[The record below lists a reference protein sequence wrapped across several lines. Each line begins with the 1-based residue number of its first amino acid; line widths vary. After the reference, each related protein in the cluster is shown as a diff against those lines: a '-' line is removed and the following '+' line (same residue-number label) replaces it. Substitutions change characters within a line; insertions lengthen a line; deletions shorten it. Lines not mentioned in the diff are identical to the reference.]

1 MPEES
6 IVDIYCHIFPHT
18 FLQQMNQIAPQLG
31 NISTRL
37 RGVKKPFDLEERFR
51 EMDNFGDYREI
62 ISLPKILLARETH
75 PGLSSMGVGSN
86 WSPCLS
92 RREPPSPLSSS
103 SPSNRETVRAVRS
116 PRHRHHPPRIRNFQS
131 ESYAGRSTDGFCTRP
146 ADLVRDFAAALFK
159 LSVSPDASQESPSR
173 RRRSFMSENGQTF
186 PAVGRMM
193 HRWKCPLTTSATAHS
208 RPTMRASTA
217 GFSSA
222 LRRRGFTAVRS
233 ARRASRKRKNCRFFP
248 SAAAAQSA
256 GFRPCLRCRPEIS
269 SDAAAWRGTSNTVS
283 RALALI
289 AEGALDGGESSVS
302 LLAERLGM
310 GERQLRRLFD
320 KHLSVPPVAVAQT
333 RRVLFAKQLI
343 QETQLPMAAI
353 AEASG
358 FGSVRRFND
367 AFLKLYRRPPRE
379 PRVKK
384 SGESTAIVLRLG
396 YKPPYDW
403 DAILGFLS
411 QRAIEGVETVTNGC
425 YHRTIAVEG
434 GVGTVE
440 VRLGARDCLVATIR
454 ISEVRGLLSI
464 VARLRRLFD
473 LDADVKVIGAHL
485 SEDRSLAPLVAQRPG
500 LRSPGCW
507 DAFELA
513 VRAVLG
519 QQITVSAARNL
530 AGKLAKLAGE
540 KIARGDGLSHIFP
553 TPPQMMKAD
562 LSRLGMPRAHRL
574 PRGARR
580 SGCERQEAPRTCL

>member
-1 MPEES
+1 MEMPS
-6 IVDIYCHIFPHT
+6 DDICYRALSTHDARFDGRLFVGVTSTGIYCRPICP
-18 FLQQMNQIAPQLG
+18 ARVPQ
-31 NISTRL
+31 
-37 RGVKKPFDLEERFR
+37 
-51 EMDNFGDYREI
+51 
-62 ISLPKILLARETH
+62 
-75 PGLSSMGVGSN
+75 
-86 WSPCLS
+86 
-92 RREPPSPLSSS
+92 
-103 SPSNRETVRAVRS
+103 
-116 PRHRHHPPRIRNFQS
+116 
-131 ESYAGRSTDGFCTRP
+131 
-146 ADLVRDFAAALFK
+146 
-159 LSVSPDASQESPSR
+159 
-173 RRRSFMSENGQTF
+173 
-186 PAVGRMM
+186 
-193 HRWKCPLTTSATAHS
+193 
-208 RPTMRASTA
+208 
-217 GFSSA
+217 
-222 LRRRGFTAVRS
+222 
-233 ARRASRKRKNCRFFP
+233 RKNCRFFP
-248 SAAAAQSA
+248 SAAAAQGA

-269 SDAAAWRGTSNTVS
+269 PDTAAWRGTSNTVS

-320 KHLSVPPVAVAQT
+320 THLGVPPVAVAQT

-379 PRVKK
+379 LRVKK
-384 SGESTAIVLRLG
+384 SREPTAIVLRLG

-411 QRAIEGVETVTNGC
+411 QRAIEGVETVANGC
-425 YHRTIAVEG
+425 YRRTIAVEG

-440 VRLGARDCLVATIR
+440 VRPGERNCLVATIR

-473 LDADVKVIGAHL
+473 LDADVEAIDAHL
-485 SEDRSLAPLVAQRPG
+485 SEDKSLAPLVAQRPG

-513 VRAVLG
+513 VRAVFG

-530 AGKLAKLAGE
+530 AGRLAKLAGQ
-540 KIARGDGLSHIFP
+540 KIAGGRGLTHIFP
-553 TPPQMMKAD
+553 TPQQMMKAD
-562 LSRLGMPRAHRL
+562 LSTLSMTRARIACLEALAEAAAKDRKLLEPAGDYGSAVARVLALPGWGAWTVQCWALRALRDADAFPESDVGLLRSPAVASGNGRLSPKALLARAENWRPWRAYAAQHLWTHDRETQSRAH
-574 PRGARR
+574 A
-580 SGCERQEAPRTCL
+580 